1 MTLVQLSARPVILS
15 AQSVLLAWV
24 EAAQLVSLTHL
35 KMQESVNVTQTS
47 TRVARLVFRAILFAV
62 AALVPVT
69 PPVRLVLRVN
79 TWFKALIPVSQLA
92 LTLL

>member
-47 TRVARLVFRAILFAV
+47 TRVARLVFCAILFAV